1 MARGCRPFAPV
12 VRLCALL
19 LLAPLDTWAAT
30 GEVKDAFLKI
40 HNIYRCMHG
49 VPEAEWD
56 DKIAEGA
63 QNFAAGSAYDAK
75 SKQILSDPVVAS
87 EQKGSNAYLMNAGEA
102 EEKHAREASA
112 VFYYSIKLYDGNK
125 WSPAVADAAKRASG
139 NLGGQYDFMAFLG
152 AMLWKPKQEIAYKIG
167 CGTGV
172 HDNNTV
178 IVCRYQSP
186 PPCIPNGRGKWQEC
200 FPTSHILVKEYE
212 ECAEEIGY
220 DNTLQPK
227 VTGVT
232 KYGSICTCGCFCPL
246 LHALIER
253 PLTVLLERMDF
264 QQAATAAT
272 TTARPPGYGSC
283 SPSASSSLSFAA
295 AQYAL
300 GLLIGTRRKNRKSK
314 STGTTTTTQDG
325 ARHSSRVVRQTIGS
339 SRTPRAHEARS
350 TREKNAEEQPVN
362 YI

>member
-227 VTGVT
+227 VPKSIRENGLSAGGNGGDDDGTPTWVWIVLAVCIILFVVCCCAICIGLAYWY
-232 KYGSICTCGCFCPL
+232 KKKKQKEQEYGNNYNNPRRSAPQQQSRAPDDWEQSHPPSPRGKK
-246 LHALIER
+246 HA
-253 PLTVLLERMDF
+253 
-264 QQAATAAT
+264 
-272 TTARPPGYGSC
+272 
-283 SPSASSSLSFAA
+283 
-295 AQYAL
+295 
-300 GLLIGTRRKNRKSK
+300 RKKR
-314 STGTTTTTQDG
+314 
-325 ARHSSRVVRQTIGS
+325 
-339 SRTPRAHEARS
+339 
-350 TREKNAEEQPVN
+350 
-362 YI
+362 